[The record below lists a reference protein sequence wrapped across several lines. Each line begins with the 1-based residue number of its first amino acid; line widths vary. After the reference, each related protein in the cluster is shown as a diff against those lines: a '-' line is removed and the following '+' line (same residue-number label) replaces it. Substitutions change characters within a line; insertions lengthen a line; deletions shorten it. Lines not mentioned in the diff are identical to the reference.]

1 MRQQNDDF
9 QFIIPISNTQ
19 INTFVVLVFLLA
31 YGSFLFLRDIMEE
44 IFFFITAAIVIISI
58 VAAVWKVISNISH
71 HESIIWI
78 VLGLVASIAG
88 GALFLY
94 TTHLFSSDLSSYG
107 DGIWDMISFA
117 VGLFICGIPWAITLY
132 GWVLATFVREGVD
145 LVGLVFE
152 GIGTGILFA
161 LIQWAAS

>member
-1 MRQQNDDF
+1 MSQQNDDL

-19 INTFVVLVFLLA
+19 INTFVVIVLGLVYA
-31 YGSFLFLRDIMEE
+31 GYLFLHDIMEG
-44 IFFFITAAIVIISI
+44 IFFFIMAAILIISI
-58 VAAVWKVISNISH
+58 VAAVWKVISNILH
-71 HESIIWI
+71 YESIIWT
-78 VLGLVASIAG
+78 VLGFFASIVG

-94 TTHLFSSDLSSYG
+94 TTHLFWSDLSSYG

-161 LIQWAAS
+161 IIQWAAS